1 MYSRLLQNNWMVMY
15 WRPIGRLSREYD
27 VNTVIIHEILIGNCL
42 KLKFHLVLMTQIVI
56 LILIQGIYMYVYTV
70 FIFIRLFVLCN
81 RIDHLSVLE
90 GREREGEV
98 NVRSSTS

>member
-1 MYSRLLQNNWMVMY
+1 MY

-27 VNTVIIHEILIGNCL
+27 VNTIIIHEILIGNCL
-42 KLKFHLVLMTQIVI
+42 ELKFHLVLMTQI
-56 LILIQGIYMYVYTV
+56 QGIYMYMYIV

-90 GREREGEV
+90 GREREGEGEV

>member
-1 MYSRLLQNNWMVMY
+1 M
-15 WRPIGRLSREYD
+15 
-27 VNTVIIHEILIGNCL
+27 
-42 KLKFHLVLMTQIVI
+42 
-56 LILIQGIYMYVYTV
+56 YMYIV

-90 GREREGEV
+90 GREREGEGEGEV

>member
-1 MYSRLLQNNWMVMY
+1 MY

-27 VNTVIIHEILIGNCL
+27 VNTIIIHEILIGNCL
-42 KLKFHLVLMTQIVI
+42 EFKFHLVLMTQIVI
-56 LILIQGIYMYVYTV
+56 LILIQGIYMYIV
-70 FIFIRLFVLCN
+70 FIFICLFVLCN

-90 GREREGEV
+90 RREREGEGEV